1 MMRVNAQGNYDQGR
15 GADGLGLVMPASR
28 YGAGV
33 PYSDRPAAISGKPRP
48 PASLDPQL
56 ILPRLYGGRDI
67 ERIPLVSKKPLRGL
81 IGGPE
86 WRAPQTPGPGLRTWV
101 SGRSGTAT
109 RRRRRPISKAQTIRH
124 RKQFVGW
131 LKNWSPRLY
140 AVAKA
145 KADAAEV
152 NDGTLGQLA
161 GWWESFTQ
169 GITDVGGQY
178 IQFRTQKEILDAQME
193 RMRAGEPPL
202 QTSEYAPTVSVKVD
216 PGTTAEI
223 TGAIGTGLGK
233 MLPFIAI
240 GGLALLFLMRR

>member
-1 MMRVNAQGNYDQGR
+1 MMRVNAQGNYNQGR
-15 GADGLGLVMPASR
+15 GADGLGLVTPASR
-28 YGAGV
+28 YGAGI
-33 PYSDRPAAISGKPRP
+33 PYSRRPASISGKPKP

-56 ILPRLYGGRDI
+56 ILPRLWGGRDI
-67 ERIPLVSKKPLRGL
+67 EYVPFVSK
-81 IGGPE
+81 
-86 WRAPQTPGPGLRTWV
+86 RAPARIAPP
-101 SGRSGTAT
+101 GRSGTGI
-109 RRRRRPISKAQTIRH
+109 RRRRRPIGKAKQIRH
-124 RKQFVGW
+124 RKQFIGW
-131 LKNWSPRLY
+131 LKNWAPDLY
-140 AVAKA
+140 AAAKA
-145 KADAAEV
+145 KADALEV

-161 GWWESFTQ
+161 GWWESFTDS
-169 GITDVGGQY
+169 ITSVGGQY
-178 IQFRTQKEILDAQME
+178 LQFRTQKEILDAQME